1 MTKRIL
7 ALFLATSTICA
18 SLCIAAFGAV
28 PVVPGKAKVMQTY
41 ESTDVE
47 FLTSSTG
54 GLSVQKITQDGNTFV
69 EVGSTTD
76 RSLYRYNL
84 SEPVE
89 DEFVVTADL
98 CKMAEPSQGWQFQV
112 YAKDGKQFT
121 WGIPAPD
128 LEVGVWYSF
137 LFVREGGILKAY
149 KKVKDSDGEYE
160 PFATGPSSSISSGTN
175 AFCVTYWRE
184 QSADPGAVF
193 TNTKYY
199 ADNIMFYNGTFPL
212 ANTQK
217 IEITDAEGGK
227 KLTASVDIQTDVAVG
242 EEQTIAPIIVLFDKK
257 GKFVEWIPSTV
268 NVGPGRVTVEC
279 EINLTDADYQAL
291 KGGTAELYLWNSE
304 TSFKPMM
311 DTYTVTI
318 D

>member
-7 ALFLATSTICA
+7 ALVLATATVCV
-18 SLCIAAFGAV
+18 SLCTAVFGAE

-41 ESTDVE
+41 ESADVE

-76 RSLYRYNL
+76 RSFYRYNL
-84 SEPVE
+84 SDPVE
-89 DEFVVTADL
+89 EEFVVTADL

-112 YAKDGKQFT
+112 YSKDGKQFT

-137 LFVREGGILKAY
+137 LFVRKNGSLKAY

-160 PFATGPSSSISSGTN
+160 PFTTGPSAGISSGTN
-175 AFCVTYWRE
+175 AFCVTYWLTN
-184 QSADPGAVF
+184 SADPDAVF

-217 IEITDAEGGK
+217 IDITDADGGK
-227 KLTASVDIQTDVAVG
+227 KLTASVDVQTDVAVG
-242 EEQTIAPIIVLFDKK
+242 EEKTIAPIIVLFDKK
-257 GKFVEWIPSTV
+257 GKFIEWIPSTV
-268 NVGPGRVTVEC
+268 NVGAGKVTVER
-279 EINLTDADYQAL
+279 EVNLTDADYQAL
-291 KGGTAELYLWNSE
+291 IGGTAELYLWTSE

-311 DTYTVTI
+311 DTYSVTI